1 MSHGTKTP
9 SMRQTGAIPSQTLVD
24 LIATGGVQTPEPIP
38 DENIQPASLDL
49 RLGSRGYLVKAAFL
63 PRQGETIED
72 AVQTYRE
79 ETLDL
84 TGGVLLKKN
93 RTYVLELQE
102 SLHLPEQVHAYTNN
116 KSSTGRINVWVRT
129 LVDRLAR
136 FDKIPHGYQG
146 KLYVMV
152 TPRSW
157 SIRVRSGLTLNQARF
172 LVGDNRL
179 TDLELDMTHQ
189 RIGLIFDHRGEKIPC
204 QLDKG
209 VLLSADLSG
218 SVAGF
223 RARHNERF
231 LDLTGGTVHR
241 AEEYWEPVTAERGE
255 VTLRQGEFYIM
266 VTKEFL
272 RCPPGFAVE
281 MVAYDIQSGEY
292 RSHYAGF
299 FDPGFGYGLEG
310 EIKGTPAVLEVDP
323 HEDVIIRHGQPI
335 CKMVYEHM
343 VKPPDRLYGTDLS
356 SNYQN
361 QRGPQL
367 GKQFT
372 PYPIHATS

>member
-1 MSHGTKTP
+1 VNVT
-9 SMRQTGAIPSQTLVD
+9 
-24 LIATGGVQTPEPIP
+24 EPIP
-38 DENIQPASLDL
+38 EGNVQPASLDL
-49 RLGSRGYLVKAAFL
+49 RLGKRGYLVKAAFL
-63 PRQGETIED
+63 PRAGETIED
-72 AVQTYRE
+72 AVQHYRE

-84 TGGVLLKKN
+84 TEGVLLKKN
-93 RTYVLELQE
+93 CTYVLELHE
-102 SLHLPEQVHAYTNN
+102 SLNLPEQVHAYTNN

-136 FDKIPHGYQG
+136 FDKIPYGYQG

-157 SIRVRSGLTLNQARF
+157 SVRVKSGLALNQARF

-189 RIGLIFDHRGEKIPC
+189 RIGLIYDHRGEKAEVE
-204 QLDKG
+204 LDKG

-218 SVAGF
+218 EVAGF
-223 RARHNERF
+223 RARTNERF

-241 AEEYWEPVTAERGE
+241 AEEYWEPIRAERGE
-255 VTLRQGEFYIM
+255 VTLEQGQFYIM

-272 RCPPGFAVE
+272 RVPPAFAVE

-299 FDPGFGYGLEG
+299 FDPGFGFGSEG
-310 EIKGTPAVLEVDP
+310 EIMGTPAVLEVDP

-343 VKPPDRLYGTDLS
+343 VKAPDRLYGSGLS
-356 SNYQN
+356 SHYQN

-372 PYPIHATS
+372 NYPL

>member
-1 MSHGTKTP
+1 
-9 SMRQTGAIPSQTLVD
+9 MRQTGAIPSQILRD
-24 LIATGGVQTPEPIP
+24 LIDTGVVLCNDPVP
-38 DENIQPASLDL
+38 DENLQPASLDL
-49 RLGSRGYLVKAAFL
+49 RLGTRGYRVKAAFL
-63 PRQGETIED
+63 PRRGETIED
-72 AVQTYRE
+72 AVQSYRE

-84 TGGVLLKKN
+84 TEGVVLQKN

-102 SLHLPEQVHAYTNN
+102 SLKLPDQVHAYTNN

-136 FDKIPHGYQG
+136 FDKIPLGYEG

-157 SIRVRSGLTLNQARF
+157 PIRVERGLALNQARF

-189 RIGLIFDHRGEKIPC
+189 RIGLIYDHQGERLPSE
-204 QLDKG
+204 LDKG

-218 SVAGF
+218 RVAGF
-223 RARHNERF
+223 RAKHHDRL
-231 LDLTGGTVHR
+231 LDLTGGAIHP
-241 AEEYWEPVTAERGE
+241 AEEFWEPVISERDE
-255 VTLRQGEFYIM
+255 VRLCQGEFYIM
-266 VTKEFL
+266 VTREFL
-272 RCPPGFAVE
+272 RVPPGFAVE

-299 FDPGFGYGLEG
+299 FDPGFGYGREG
-310 EIKGTPAVLEVDP
+310 EVLGTPAVLEVDP

-335 CKMVYEHM
+335 CKMIYEHM
-343 VKPPDRLYGTDLS
+343 VKSPNRLYGSDLP
-356 SNYQN
+356 SNYQH

-372 PYPIHATS
+372 PYPF

>member
-1 MSHGTKTP
+1 
-9 SMRQTGAIPSQTLVD
+9 MRQNGAVPSQILRD
-24 LIATGGVQTPEPIP
+24 LIATGGVKVSDPIP
-38 DENIQPASLDL
+38 EGNLQPASLDL

-63 PRQGETIED
+63 PRAGETIED
-72 AVQTYRE
+72 ALQNYRM

-84 TGGVLLKKN
+84 TEGVLLKKN
-93 RTYVLELQE
+93 CTYVLELHE
-102 SLHLPEQVHAYTNN
+102 SFELPKHVHAYTNN

-136 FDKIPHGYQG
+136 FDKIPYGYTGQ
-146 KLYVMV
+146 LYVMV

-157 SIRVRSGLTLNQARF
+157 SVRVKSGLALNQARF

-179 TDLELDMTHQ
+179 TDLELDMTNQ
-189 RIGLIFDHRGEKIPC
+189 RIGLIYDHRGEKIAAE
-204 QLDKG
+204 LDKG
-209 VLLSADLSG
+209 ILLSADISG
-218 SVAGF
+218 SVAGY
-223 RARHNERF
+223 RARTNERF
-231 LDLTGGTVHR
+231 LDLTGGSVHR
-241 AEEYWEPVTAERGE
+241 AEEYWEPILAERGE
-255 VTLRQGEFYIM
+255 VTLEQGQFYIM

-272 RCPPGFAVE
+272 RVPPAFAVE

-299 FDPGFGYGLEG
+299 FDPGFGYGTEG

-343 VKPPDRLYGTDLS
+343 VKAPDRLYGAGLS
-356 SNYQN
+356 SHYQN

-372 PYPIHATS
+372 SYPL

>member
-1 MSHGTKTP
+1 MAAPNHAA
-9 SMRQTGAIPSQTLVD
+9 MRQTGAVPSQILRD
-24 LIATGGVQTPEPIP
+24 LIANGNVVSREPIP
-38 DENIQPASLDL
+38 EGNIQPASLDL
-49 RLGSRGYLVKAAFL
+49 RLGARGYRVRAAFL
-63 PRQGETIED
+63 PRAGETIED
-72 AVQTYRE
+72 ALQNYRE

-84 TGGVLLKKN
+84 SEGALLKKN
-93 RTYVLELQE
+93 STYVLELQE
-102 SLHLPEQVHAYTNN
+102 SLNLPEQVHAYTNN

-129 LVDRLAR
+129 LVDKLAR
-136 FDKIPHGYQG
+136 FDKIPYAYSG

-157 SIRVRSGLTLNQARF
+157 AIRVGTGLALNQARF

-189 RIGLIFDHRGEKIPC
+189 RIGLIYDHRGDKIPAE
-204 QLDKG
+204 LDKG

-218 SVAGF
+218 QVAGY

-231 LDLTGGTVHR
+231 LDLSPGAKHK
-241 AEEYWEPVTAERGE
+241 AEEYWEPVLAERGE
-255 VTLRQGEFYIM
+255 VRLQQGEFYIM
-266 VTKEFL
+266 VSKELL
-272 RCPPGFAVE
+272 RVPPGFAVE
-281 MVAYDIQSGEY
+281 MVAYDIQSGEF

-299 FDPGFGYGLEG
+299 FDPGFGYGEDG
-310 EIKGTPAVLEVDP
+310 EILGTPAVLEVDP
-323 HEDVIIRHGQPI
+323 HEDVIMRHGQPI

-343 VKPPDRLYGTDLS
+343 VKPPDRLYGSDLS

-372 PYPIHATS
+372 AYPL

>member
-1 MSHGTKTP
+1 
-9 SMRQTGAIPSQTLVD
+9 MRQTGAVPSQILQD
-24 LIATGGVQTPEPIP
+24 LISTGGVSCKEPIP
-38 DENIQPASLDL
+38 DGNLQPASLDL
-49 RLGSRGYLVKAAFL
+49 RLGDRGYLVKAAFL

-72 AVQTYRE
+72 AVQNYRL

-84 TGGVLLKKN
+84 TEGALLEKN
-93 RTYVLELQE
+93 KTYVLELQE
-102 SLHLPEQVHAYTNN
+102 KLELPDHVHAYTNN

-136 FDKIPHGYQG
+136 FDKIPYGYKG

-157 SIRVRSGLTLNQARF
+157 SVRVASGLALNQARF

-189 RIGLIFDHRGEKIPC
+189 RIGLIYDHRGDRISCE
-204 QLDKG
+204 LDKG

-218 SVAGF
+218 KVAGY
-223 RARHNERF
+223 RARENQRF
-231 LDLTGGTVHR
+231 LDLTGGSVHK
-241 AEEYWEPVTAERGE
+241 AEEYWEPVYAERGE
-255 VTLRQGEFYIM
+255 VLLCQGEFYIM

-272 RCPPGFAVE
+272 RVPPGFAVE

-299 FDPGFGYGLEG
+299 FDPGFGYGTDG
-310 EIKGTPAVLEVDP
+310 EVKGTPAVLEVDP
-323 HEDVIIRHGQPI
+323 HEDVIMRHGQPI

-343 VKPPDRLYGTDLS
+343 VKSPDRLYGVDLT
-356 SNYQN
+356 SNYMH

-372 PYPIHATS
+372 KYPL

>member
-1 MSHGTKTP
+1 
-9 SMRQTGAIPSQTLVD
+9 MRQTGAVPSQILQD
-24 LIATGGVQTPEPIP
+24 LIANGGVTSRIPIP
-38 DENIQPASLDL
+38 DEHIQPASLDL
-49 RLGSRGYLVKAAFL
+49 RLGERGYLVRAAFL
-63 PRQGETIED
+63 PRAGETIED
-72 AVQTYRE
+72 AVQNYRE

-84 TGGVLLKKN
+84 REGALLKKN
-93 RTYVLELQE
+93 CTYVLELQE
-102 SLHLPEQVHAYTNN
+102 SLDLPEQVHAYTNN

-129 LVDRLAR
+129 LVDKLAR
-136 FDKIPHGYQG
+136 FDKIPYGYKG

-157 SIRVRSGLTLNQARF
+157 AVRVTTGLALNQARF

-189 RIGLIFDHRGEKIPC
+189 RIGLIYDHRGDKLPSEM
-204 QLDKG
+204 DKG

-218 SVAGF
+218 AVAGF
-223 RARHNERF
+223 RARDNERF
-231 LDLTGGTVHR
+231 LDLTGGTRHK
-241 AEEYWEPVTAERGE
+241 AEEYWEPVLAERGE
-255 VTLRQGEFYIM
+255 VCLRQGEFYIM

-272 RCPPGFAVE
+272 RVPPGFAVE

-299 FDPGFGYGLEG
+299 FDPGFGYGESG
-310 EIKGTPAVLEVDP
+310 EILGTPAVLEVDP
-323 HEDVIIRHGQPI
+323 HEDVIMRHGQPI

-343 VKPPDRLYGTDLS
+343 VKAPDRLYGGELS

-372 PYPIHATS
+372 RYPGL

>member
-1 MSHGTKTP
+1 
-9 SMRQTGAIPSQTLVD
+9 MRQTGAVPSQILRD
-24 LIATGGVQTPEPIP
+24 FIANGNVSSREPIP

-49 RLGSRGYLVKAAFL
+49 RLGERGYLVRAAFL
-63 PRQGETIED
+63 PRAGETIED
-72 AVQTYRE
+72 ALQNYRE

-84 TGGVLLKKN
+84 REGALLKKN
-93 RTYVLELQE
+93 CTYVLELQE
-102 SLHLPEQVHAYTNN
+102 SLDLPEQVHAYTNN

-129 LVDRLAR
+129 LVDKLAR
-136 FDKIPHGYQG
+136 FDKIPYGYKG

-157 SIRVRSGLTLNQARF
+157 AVRVSTGLALNQARF

-189 RIGLIFDHRGEKIPC
+189 RIGLIYDHRGEKLPC
-204 QLDKG
+204 ELDKG

-218 SVAGF
+218 QVAGF
-223 RARHNERF
+223 RARDNERF
-231 LDLTGGTVHR
+231 LDLCGGSKHK
-241 AEEYWEPVTAERGE
+241 AEEYWEPIRAERGE
-255 VTLRQGEFYIM
+255 VCLRQGEFYIM
-266 VTKEFL
+266 VTREFL
-272 RCPPGFAVE
+272 RVPPGFAVE

-299 FDPGFGYGLEG
+299 FDPGFGYGDDG
-310 EIKGTPAVLEVDP
+310 ETLGTPAVLEVDP
-323 HEDVIIRHGQPI
+323 HEDVIMRHGQPI

-343 VKPPDRLYGTDLS
+343 VKPPDRLYGSELAS
-356 SNYQN
+356 HYQN

-372 PYPIHATS
+372 TYPF

>member
-1 MSHGTKTP
+1 
-9 SMRQTGAIPSQTLVD
+9 MRQTGAVPSQILND
-24 LIATGGVQTPEPIP
+24 LIATDAVKVSEPIP
-38 DENIQPASLDL
+38 DGNLQPASLDL
-49 RLGSRGYLVKAAFL
+49 RLGKRGYLVKAAFL
-63 PRQGETIED
+63 PRAGETIED
-72 AVQTYRE
+72 ALQNYRQ
-79 ETLDL
+79 ETFEL
-84 TGGVLLKKN
+84 TEGVILKKN
-93 RTYVLELQE
+93 HTYVLELHE
-102 SLHLPEQVHAYTNN
+102 SLNLPAHVHAYTNN

-129 LVDRLAR
+129 LVDKLAR
-136 FDKIPHGYQG
+136 FDKIPAGYSG

-157 SIRVRSGLTLNQARF
+157 SIRVKSGLALNQARF

-189 RIGLIFDHRGEKIPC
+189 RIGLTYDHRGEKLEAQI
-204 QLDKG
+204 DKG
-209 VLLSADLSG
+209 VLLRADLSG
-218 SVAGF
+218 EVAGY
-223 RARHNERF
+223 RARTNERF
-231 LDLTGGTVHR
+231 LDLTGGSVHK
-241 AEEYWEPVTAERGE
+241 AEEYWEPIYAERGE
-255 VTLRQGEFYIM
+255 VTLKQGEFYIM
-266 VTKEFL
+266 VTKEYL
-272 RCPPGFAVE
+272 RVPPGFAVE

-299 FDPGFGYGLEG
+299 FDPGFGYGTEG
-310 EIKGTPAVLEVDP
+310 EIPGTPAVLEVDP

-343 VKPPDRLYGTDLS
+343 VKAPDRLYGVDLP

-372 PYPIHATS
+372 EYPLQKV

>member
-1 MSHGTKTP
+1 
-9 SMRQTGAIPSQTLVD
+9 MRQTGAVPSQILCD
-24 LIATGGVQTPEPIP
+24 LIANGGVASRSPIPEP
-38 DENIQPASLDL
+38 NIQPASLDL
-49 RLGSRGYLVKAAFL
+49 RLGERGYRVRAAFL
-63 PRQGETIED
+63 PRAGETIED
-72 AVQTYRE
+72 ALQNYRE

-84 TGGVLLKKN
+84 SQGAVLQKN
-93 RTYVLELQE
+93 HTYVLELQE
-102 SLHLPEQVHAYTNN
+102 SLNLPEQVHAYTNN

-136 FDKIPHGYQG
+136 FDKIPYGYSG

-157 SIRVRSGLTLNQARF
+157 SVRVASGLALNQARF

-189 RIGLIFDHRGEKIPC
+189 RIGLIYDHQGQKLPAE
-204 QLDKG
+204 LDKG

-218 SVAGF
+218 EVAGYV
-223 RARHNERF
+223 ARHNDQT
-231 LDLTGGTVHR
+231 LDLASGQKHR
-241 AEEYWEPVTAERGE
+241 AEDFWKPITAQRGE
-255 VTLRQGEFYIM
+255 VCLRQGDFYIM
-266 VTKEFL
+266 VTREFL
-272 RCPPGFAVE
+272 RVPPAFAVE

-299 FDPGFGYGLEG
+299 FDPGFGFGDEG
-310 EIKGTPAVLEVDP
+310 QILGTPAVLEVDP
-323 HEDVIIRHGQPI
+323 HEDVIMRHGQPI

-343 VKPPDRLYGTDLS
+343 VKPPDRLYGSDLS

-372 PYPIHATS
+372 RYVHEPSAS

>member
-1 MSHGTKTP
+1 
-9 SMRQTGAIPSQTLVD
+9 MRQTGAVPSQILED
-24 LIATGGVQTPEPIP
+24 LIATGAVKFTDPIP
-38 DENIQPASLDL
+38 EGNLQPASLDL
-49 RLGSRGYLVKAAFL
+49 RLGDRGYLVKAAFL
-63 PRQGETIED
+63 PRAGETIED
-72 AVQTYRE
+72 AVQNYRE

-84 TGGVLLKKN
+84 TEGVMLKKN
-93 RTYVLELQE
+93 CTYVLELQE
-102 SLHLPEQVHAYTNN
+102 SLELPETVHAYTNN

-136 FDKIPHGYQG
+136 FDKIPLGYKG

-157 SIRVRSGLTLNQARF
+157 SVRVKSGLALNQARF

-189 RIGLIFDHRGEKIPC
+189 RIGLIYDHRGDKMAAE
-204 QLDKG
+204 LDKG

-218 SVAGF
+218 EVAGY
-223 RARHNERF
+223 RARINERF
-231 LDLTGGTVHR
+231 LDLTGGSVHK
-241 AEEYWEPVTAERGE
+241 AEEYWEPIRAERGE
-255 VTLRQGEFYIM
+255 VTLEQGEFYIM
-266 VTKEFL
+266 VTREFL
-272 RCPPGFAVE
+272 RVPPTFAVE

-299 FDPGFGYGLEG
+299 FDPGFGYGSEG

-343 VKPPDRLYGTDLS
+343 VKAPDRLYGQGLS
-356 SNYQN
+356 SHYQN

-372 PYPIHATS
+372 KYPL

>member
-1 MSHGTKTP
+1 
-9 SMRQTGAIPSQTLVD
+9 MRQTGAVPSQILCD
-24 LIATGGVQTPEPIP
+24 LIANGGVSCREPIP
-38 DENIQPASLDL
+38 DGNLQPASLDL
-49 RLGSRGYLVKAAFL
+49 RLGERGYLVKAAFL
-63 PRQGETIED
+63 PRAGETIED
-72 AVQTYRE
+72 AVQNYRE

-84 TGGVLLKKN
+84 RQGAVLRKN
-93 RTYVLELQE
+93 FTYVLELQE
-102 SLHLPEQVHAYTNN
+102 SLALPEQVHAYTNN

-136 FDKIPHGYQG
+136 FDKIPYGYHG

-157 SIRVRSGLTLNQARF
+157 SIRVASGLALNQARF

-189 RIGLIFDHRGEKIPC
+189 RIGLIYDHRGDKLPC
-204 QLDKG
+204 ELDKG

-223 RARHNERF
+223 RARQNEQI
-231 LDLTGGTVHR
+231 LDLCAGVPHR
-241 AEEYWEPVTAERGE
+241 AEEFWEPILAERGE
-255 VTLRQGEFYIM
+255 VRLCQGEFYIM
-266 VTKEFL
+266 VTREFL
-272 RCPPGFAVE
+272 RVPPSFAVE

-299 FDPGFGYGLEG
+299 FDPGFGYGEQG
-310 EIKGTPAVLEVDP
+310 EILGTPAVLEVDP
-323 HEDVIIRHGQPI
+323 HEDVIMRHGQPI

-343 VKPPDRLYGTDLS
+343 VKPPDRLYGTDLAS
-356 SNYQN
+356 HYQN

-372 PYPIHATS
+372 PWVGL

>member
-1 MSHGTKTP
+1 M
-9 SMRQTGAIPSQTLVD
+9 AN
-24 LIATGGVQTPEPIP
+24 GGVSCHEPIP
-38 DENIQPASLDL
+38 DMNLQPASLDL
-49 RLGSRGYLVKAAFL
+49 RLGNRGYLVRAAFL
-63 PRQGETIED
+63 PRAGETIED
-72 AVQTYRE
+72 AVQNYRL

-84 TGGVLLKKN
+84 TEGAVLKKN
-93 RTYVLELQE
+93 HTYVLELQE
-102 SLHLPEQVHAYTNN
+102 SLELPEQVHAYTNN

-136 FDKIPHGYQG
+136 FDKIPHGYKG
-146 KLYVMV
+146 RLYVMV

-157 SIRVRSGLTLNQARF
+157 SIRVGTGLTLNQARF

-189 RIGLIFDHRGEKIPC
+189 RIGLIYDHRGDKLPAD
-204 QLDKG
+204 LDKG

-218 SVAGF
+218 QVAGYV
-223 RARHNERF
+223 ARGSDRI
-231 LDLTGGTVHR
+231 LDLTNGVKHDAR
-241 AEEYWEPVTAERGE
+241 EFWEPVYAERGE
-255 VTLRQGEFYIM
+255 VCLRQGEFYIM

-272 RCPPGFAVE
+272 RVPPNFAVE

-299 FDPGFGYGLEG
+299 FDPGFGYGEEG
-310 EIKGTPAVLEVDP
+310 EILGTPAVLEVDP
-323 HEDVIIRHGQPI
+323 HEDVIMRHGQPI

-343 VKPPDRLYGTDLS
+343 VKSPDRLYGMDLP

-372 PYPIHATS
+372 AYEF